1 MRELLKT
8 ILNQCSPY
16 IAQGAVAS
24 YIPELAKAEKTE
36 FGICLVSGEQTEFAG
51 DFDKGFTMQSIVKP
65 IILLMALLDNGEHAV
80 RQLVGVEA
88 TGKPFDAFN
97 YSDQALSGEHINPMV
112 NTGAIALC
120 TMIKGQT
127 YEEKFTRL
135 LELARKISGNPA
147 LQVDQQV
154 YLSEKATGSKN
165 RALAYMLKAYGM
177 IHDDV
182 EQVLDCYFRAC
193 SIRATVVD
201 LARIGWV
208 FASGGIHPETGER
221 LFAREYARYVNA
233 VLMTCG
239 MYDGSGEF
247 ALNVGVPAKSGVG
260 GGIMAV
266 APGRMGIG
274 IYSPALDKK
283 GNSVAGIKA
292 LELLSR
298 ELELS
303 IF

>member
-1 MRELLKT
+1 MKELLKT

-36 FGICLVSGEQTEFAG
+36 FAG

-65 IILLMALLDNGEHAV
+65 IILLM
-80 RQLVGVEA
+80 
-88 TGKPFDAFN
+88 
-97 YSDQALSGEHINPMV
+97 
-112 NTGAIALC
+112 
-120 TMIKGQT
+120 
-127 YEEKFTRL
+127 
-135 LELARKISGNPA
+135 
-147 LQVDQQV
+147 
-154 YLSEKATGSKN
+154 
-165 RALAYMLKAYGM
+165 
-177 IHDDV
+177 
-182 EQVLDCYFRAC
+182 
-193 SIRATVVD
+193 
-201 LARIGWV
+201 
-208 FASGGIHPETGER
+208 
-221 LFAREYARYVNA
+221 
-233 VLMTCG
+233 
-239 MYDGSGEF
+239 
-247 ALNVGVPAKSGVG
+247 
-260 GGIMAV
+260 